1 MKEIFVKLTYSL
13 PLAAFAGLMALSK
26 PASAQNMISSGT
38 SQFAPKTTPHAVPT
52 LFAEHPA
59 SLEQLLNSGY
69 EIRSSASSETGSSMI
84 LFRPA
89 QPGQKASWVRCEL
102 IGDRNG
108 NVVLRSSHNVTSD
121 CRDLN

>member
-1 MKEIFVKLTYSL
+1 MKLTYSL
-13 PLAAFAGLMALSK
+13 SLTAFAGLMALSQ

-38 SQFAPKTTPHAVPT
+38 SQFALKTTQHVVPT

-69 EIRSSASSETGSSMI
+69 EIRSSANSETGSAMI

-89 QPGQKASWVRCEL
+89 QLGHKASWVRCEL